1 MSRGHWPRL
10 RSPLLRNSDVSKDA
24 DAREKCVNQACCQ
37 CGYSGEIGNGID
49 PINAL
54 QPFRR
59 HLQLMDRTD
68 LGQKAAQRLNMDRAD
83 SLLGLGK
90 LFRDFS
96 GHFGEFYH
104 FHKVMCFYQ
113 LDSLPCAAC
122 KDLLDLSSGSWAL
135 VQTECSSEA

>member
-1 MSRGHWPRL
+1 
-10 RSPLLRNSDVSKDA
+10 
-24 DAREKCVNQACCQ
+24 
-37 CGYSGEIGNGID
+37 
-49 PINAL
+49 
-54 QPFRR
+54 
-59 HLQLMDRTD
+59 MDQTD

-104 FHKVMCFYQ
+104 FHKVMCFSQ

-122 KDLLDLSSGSWAL
+122 KDLLVLSSAGDKRFCGDAL
-135 VQTECSSEA
+135 DVDATTSNHHGVALNKAHFVVLPAQVTPKR